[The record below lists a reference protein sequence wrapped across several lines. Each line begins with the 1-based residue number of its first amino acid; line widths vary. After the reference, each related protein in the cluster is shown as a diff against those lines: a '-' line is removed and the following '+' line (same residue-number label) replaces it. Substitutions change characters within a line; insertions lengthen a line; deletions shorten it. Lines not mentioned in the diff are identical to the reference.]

1 MDFSKKKIIVCSVV
15 IIVLNVLEKTFF
27 ALFVKEIIGLQLL
40 IYVGV
45 WMDSLIWGLMKTV
58 LSVVIKKNLN

>member
-1 MDFSKKKIIVCSVV
+1 MDFSKKKIIVYSVV
-15 IIVLNVLEKTFF
+15 IIVLNVLEKTSFV
-27 ALFVKEIIGLQLL
+27 LFVKGIIGLQLL

-58 LSVVIKKNLN
+58 LSVVI

>member
-1 MDFSKKKIIVCSVV
+1 
-15 IIVLNVLEKTFF
+15 LEKTFF

-58 LSVVIKKNLN
+58 LCVVIKKNLNLYKSKLNK